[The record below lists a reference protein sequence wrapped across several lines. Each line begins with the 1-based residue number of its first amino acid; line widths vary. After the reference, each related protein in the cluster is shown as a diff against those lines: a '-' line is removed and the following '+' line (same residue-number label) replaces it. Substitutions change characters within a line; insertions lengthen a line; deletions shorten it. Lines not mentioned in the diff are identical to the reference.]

1 MSFET
6 RDLEFVITLGTGAF
20 GEQVGDTVTLS
31 GLRATV
37 DIEQWGGE
45 TMGMCN
51 AHIFG
56 VPLDLM
62 NRMTAIGPIM
72 TQVMGKNSLE
82 IRYNSTTVFK
92 GTIWQC
98 WPEFQ
103 AAPEVSIAINA
114 NSGLVN
120 ALKPE
125 DAISYK
131 GGKDAADM
139 LQQLASLA
147 GYDFENNGVS
157 VQLVDQVLTGSTLD
171 KIKTICR
178 AAGINYTIEN
188 DTLAI
193 WPRTGYRSGEVL
205 ALSPQSG
212 MVGYPLFNES
222 YMGIRHEFLPTAKVG
237 GRFSLAGSIVAPAN
251 TDTPWTIAA
260 VSHTLETITPGGA
273 WFTEIHGYNFG

>member
-1 MSFET
+1 VSFEI
-6 RDLEFVITLGTGAF
+6 RDLTFIITLGAGAY

-31 GLRATV
+31 GLRSSV
-37 DIEQWGGE
+37 SLEQWGGE

-72 TQVMGKNSLE
+72 TQVAGKNGLE
-82 IRYNSTTVFK
+82 IKYGDSSIFK
-92 GTIWQC
+92 GTIWQS

-103 AAPEVSIAINA
+103 AAPEVSIVINA
-114 NSGLVN
+114 SSGLVN

-125 DAISYK
+125 AAISYK

-139 LQQLASLA
+139 LSQLATIA

-157 VQLVDQVLTGSTLD
+157 VQLIDQVLTGSTLD
-171 KIKTICR
+171 KIKAVCR
-178 AAGINYTIEN
+178 AAAIRYTIDN

-193 WPRTGYRSGEVL
+193 WPDTGYRSGEVL

-212 MVGYPLFNES
+212 MIGYPIFNES
-222 YMGIRHEFLPTAKVG
+222 YMGLRHEFLPTAKVG
-237 GRFSLAGSIVAPAN
+237 GRFSLSGSIVTTAN
-251 TDTPWTIAA
+251 TDRPWTIAA
-260 VSHTLETITPGGA
+260 VTHNLETITPGGV
-273 WFTEIHGYNFG
+273 WFTELHGYNFG